1 MRDIN
6 DIPQPSFG
14 SDLNTAIVELEKL
27 RDKPLRGS
35 TPPHVFFELKDIFQ
49 TLESLGSSR
58 IEGNRTTVAEFADKI
73 INNVVP
79 ETDESMMEIINID
92 KAITFLEKN
101 ISLGTPITQEILSR
115 AHEILVT
122 GLTPSNGDNGG
133 EGSRTPGQY
142 RKGPVTI
149 TGSTVTTSNHLIVP
163 EQMQELLTFINDD
176 YATQYHLLVMAL
188 AHHRMTVIHPF
199 DNGNGRLVRLLTYA
213 QLLQQGFSVKSGR
226 ILNPTAIFCDNREQ
240 YYDMLSQADTWTDQ
254 GLLSWCRYVLQG
266 LEREIQ
272 KIDRLLNKEYLKSEI
287 LSVVLDRAK
296 QNQYI
301 TEQEYK
307 TLHFVVNVSAD
318 MLLRSADLVN
328 VLGVEQ
334 AVARTR
340 IINRMIEKKLIRPLE
355 DGGRIY
361 KVSYTGNYL
370 FRELTQLL
378 VEKEFVPASLNQN

>member
-1 MRDIN
+1 MRDIK

-35 TPPHVFFELKDIFQ
+35 TPPHAFYELKHIFQ

-58 IEGNRTTVAEFADKI
+58 IEGNRTTVSEFAEKI
-73 INNVVP
+73 IENIAS
-79 ETDESMMEIINID
+79 ETDESMMEINNID

-101 ISLGTPITQEILSR
+101 VSVGTPITEEILCN
-115 AHEILVT
+115 AHKILVE

-142 RKGPVTI
+142 RKGPVSI
-149 TGSTVTTSNHLIVP
+149 MGSKVTTSNHLVVP
-163 EQMQELLTFINDD
+163 ELIQELLVFINDD

-226 ILNPTAIFCDNREQ
+226 ILNPTAVFCDNREQ
-240 YYDMLSQADTWTDQ
+240 YYDMLSQADTWTDE
-254 GLLSWCRYVLQG
+254 GLLSWCRYVLEG

-272 KIDRLLNKEYLKSEI
+272 KIDHLLNRDYLESEI

-296 QNQYI
+296 RNQYI
-301 TEQEYK
+301 TEQEHKILY
-307 TLHFVVNVSAD
+307 FVVNVSED
-318 MLLRSADLVN
+318 MLLRSADLVD

-334 AVARTR
+334 PVARTR

-378 VEKEFVPASLNQN
+378 IEKNFVPESLNKN